1 MQRSEAGTSIRPSAG
16 PGVAYA
22 LQRWYVTVM
31 MWLVGRL
38 LQAAAAVDPVVAN
51 EVERLAEG
59 FSFVMR
65 VRDTNLG
72 FAMQKISG
80 ALRLVALPDL
90 REPRLSFDYKH
101 VTHAFLVLGFVEGT
115 ARSFANDRMSVD
127 GEIAASMKIVRC
139 LNRMEAIVLPRI
151 VARRAL
157 KEYPP
162 IAVSEK
168 LTLAVKI
175 YLRLVIQLFGG
186 K

>member
-1 MQRSEAGTSIRPSAG
+1 MERSEATTTIRPSAG
-16 PGVAYA
+16 PGVGYG
-22 LQRWYVTVM
+22 LQRLYVRVM

-38 LQAAAAVDPVVAN
+38 LQAAAAVDTVVAN
-51 EVERLAEG
+51 EVEHLDEG

-65 VRDTNLG
+65 VRGTDLG
-72 FAMQKISG
+72 FAMRKTSG
-80 ALRLVALPDL
+80 ALRLVALSDL
-90 REPRLSFDYKH
+90 VEPRLSFDYKH

-115 ARSFANDRMSVD
+115 ARSFANDRMAVD

-162 IAVSEK
+162 IALGDK
-168 LTLAVKI
+168 LTIALKI
-175 YLRLVIQLFGG
+175 YVRLVIQLLGG
-186 K
+186 R